1 MHKEADDMP
10 TGNIKVDE
18 AIPEE
23 EKTWPLN
30 EQKRPPPIDPSLVL
44 STLRSHV
51 LILLKYPPSAP
62 VPISPGG
69 PVRVDARALSV
80 TLGPMQRF
88 DAVRDQRQKHKDDDV
103 KRGCCCI
110 VM

>member
-1 MHKEADDMP
+1 MP
-10 TGNIKVDE
+10 TGNIFVDE

-30 EQKRPPPIDPSLVL
+30 EQKRPPPIDPTKVL
-44 STLRSHV
+44 FPPEV
-51 LILLKYPPSAP
+51 VAKYKYPPPAP

-88 DAVRDQRQKHKDDDV
+88 DAVQDQRHKEDDV
-103 KRGCCCI
+103 KGGCCCI
-110 VM
+110 IM

>member
-1 MHKEADDMP
+1 MP
-10 TGNIKVDE
+10 TGNIQVDK

-30 EQKRPPPIDPSLVL
+30 EEKRPKPIDPSRVL
-44 STLRSHV
+44 SSLQPYV
-51 LILLKYPPSAP
+51 LTLLKYTPSAP

-88 DAVRDQRQKHKDDDV
+88 DAVRDQRQKNRDDDV

-110 VM
+110 LM

>member
-1 MHKEADDMP
+1 MP
-10 TGNIKVDE
+10 TGNILVDE

-30 EQKRPPPIDPSLVL
+30 EQKRPKPIDPSIVTPPSLLNPVL
-44 STLRSHV
+44 LS
-51 LILLKYPPSAP
+51 LLKYPPSSAP

-88 DAVRDQRQKHKDDDV
+88 DAVQDERRKNKNDDDKV
-103 KRGCCCI
+103 GCRCCI
-110 VM
+110 IM